1 MRKTPFKTQGLD
13 KYVAQLERLGKK
25 TDTVISE
32 AVYEMA
38 KVVAD
43 EVKANLIALPSVPDT
58 EGLKAFASEPQQKI
72 PITKAQKWGLV
83 HSFGIASL
91 RNEGGFI
98 HVKIGFD
105 GYNEVQTKTFPNGQ
119 PNALIAR
126 SIESGSSTREK
137 TPFLR
142 PALAAARKQAI
153 EAARV
158 KFDEAIHDTFE

>member
-1 MRKTPFKTQGLD
+1 MRDSWPKNILSCP
-13 KYVAQLERLGKK
+13 
-25 TDTVISE
+25 ISHQRWYFLLQN
-32 AVYEMA
+32 VGVFMA

>member
-1 MRKTPFKTQGLD
+1 MATFKTQGLD

-142 PALAAARKQAI
+142 TALAAARKQAI

>member
-1 MRKTPFKTQGLD
+1 M
-13 KYVAQLERLGKK
+13 
-25 TDTVISE
+25 
-32 AVYEMA
+32 
-38 KVVAD
+38 
-43 EVKANLIALPSVPDT
+43 
-58 EGLKAFASEPQQKI
+58 
-72 PITKAQKWGLV
+72 
-83 HSFGIASL
+83 
-91 RNEGGFI
+91 
-98 HVKIGFD
+98 KIGFD

-158 KFDEAIHDTFE
+158 KFDEAIHNTFE

>member
-1 MRKTPFKTQGLD
+1 MATFKTEGLD

>member
-1 MRKTPFKTQGLD
+1 MATFKTQGLD

-58 EGLKAFASEPQQKI
+58 EGLKAFASKPQQKI

-158 KFDEAIHDTFE
+158 KFDEAICDTFE

>member
-1 MRKTPFKTQGLD
+1 MATFKTQGLD

-58 EGLKAFASEPQQKI
+58 EGLKAFASKAKQKI

>member
-1 MRKTPFKTQGLD
+1 MATFKAPGLN

-25 TDTVISE
+25 TDTVIGE

-43 EVKANLIALPSVPDT
+43 EVRANLIALPSVPDT
-58 EGLKAFASEPQQKI
+58 EGLKAFASKPQQKI

-119 PNALIAR
+119 PNALIAH

>member
-1 MRKTPFKTQGLD
+1 MATFKTQGLD

-105 GYNEVQTKTFPNGQ
+105 GYNEVKTKTFPNGQ

>member
-1 MRKTPFKTQGLD
+1 MATFKTQGLD

-58 EGLKAFASEPQQKI
+58 EGLKAFASTPQQKI

>member
-1 MRKTPFKTQGLD
+1 MATFKTQGLD

-105 GYNEVQTKTFPNGQ
+105 GYNEVKTKTFPNGQ

-142 PALAAARKQAI
+142 LALAASRKKGI

-158 KFDEAIHDTFE
+158 KFDEAIHDIFE

>member
-1 MRKTPFKTQGLD
+1 MATFKTQGLD

-91 RNEGGFI
+91 RNEGGFV

-105 GYNEVQTKTFPNGQ
+105 GYNEVKTKTFPNGQ

>member
-1 MRKTPFKTQGLD
+1 MATFKTQGLD

-58 EGLKAFASEPQQKI
+58 EGLKAFAVKPQQKI

-105 GYNEVQTKTFPNGQ
+105 GYNEVQTKTFPKGQ

>member
-1 MRKTPFKTQGLD
+1 MATFKTQGLD

-58 EGLKAFASEPQQKI
+58 EGLKAFASTPQQKI

-142 PALAAARKQAI
+142 PALTAARKQAI

>member
-1 MRKTPFKTQGLD
+1 MATFKTEGLD

-142 PALAAARKQAI
+142 PALAAVRKQAI

>member
-1 MRKTPFKTQGLD
+1 MATFKTQGLD

>member
-1 MRKTPFKTQGLD
+1 MATFKTQGLD

-38 KVVAD
+38 KGVAD

-105 GYNEVQTKTFPNGQ
+105 GYNEVKTKTFPKGQ

>member
-1 MRKTPFKTQGLD
+1 MATFKTQGLD

-105 GYNEVQTKTFPNGQ
+105 GYNEVKTKTFPNGQ

-137 TPFLR
+137 TPSPWRRLERKVLR
-142 PALAAARKQAI
+142 LRG
-153 EAARV
+153 
-158 KFDEAIHDTFE
+158 